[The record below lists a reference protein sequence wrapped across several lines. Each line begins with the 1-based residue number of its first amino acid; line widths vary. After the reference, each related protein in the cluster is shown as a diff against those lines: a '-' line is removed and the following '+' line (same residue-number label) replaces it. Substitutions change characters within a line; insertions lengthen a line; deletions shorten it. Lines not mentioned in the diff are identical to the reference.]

1 VTAHHRRLSS
11 RRSTLLPDHSAMRTP
26 TLLLTALLYCSATL
40 HAQSL
45 QDLMNAAGQNSRV
58 TIEEDKTPYKPLGFT
73 GSYRWEIHS
82 YKNGTPEKDSPMHMV
97 MAFDDAHMAMIPQA
111 AKGKEETRMLFDLK
125 NKHTYTLM
133 TDKKGQRS
141 GIKMKSMRVTVQD
154 DATTDTADD
163 TKVERTNE
171 TKTIEGHTC
180 RKYTYSSADGHGE
193 AWIAEDVQFN
203 AFEALGRMLGGKAD
217 AWQKAPYRGLVMEST
232 WNHKNGKEKVEMFTR
247 DLVIGKVDASLF
259 STAGYEVQDMTNMPM
274 FGR

>member
-1 VTAHHRRLSS
+1 
-11 RRSTLLPDHSAMRTP
+11 
-26 TLLLTALLYCSATL
+26 
-40 HAQSL
+40 
-45 QDLMNAAGQNSRV
+45 
-58 TIEEDKTPYKPLGFT
+58 
-73 GSYRWEIHS
+73 
-82 YKNGTPEKDSPMHMV
+82 
-97 MAFDDAHMAMIPQA
+97 MAMLPETRN
-111 AKGKEETRMLFDLK
+111 GREEVRMLFDLK

-154 DATTDTADD
+154 DAAPATADD

-217 AWQKAPYRGLVMEST
+217 AWQKAPYQGMVMESI
-232 WNHKNGKEKVEMFTR
+232 WNDKSGKERVEVRTK
-247 DLVIGKVDASLF
+247 DLVIGKVDPSLF
-259 STAGYEVQDMTNMPM
+259 STAGYDVQDLSGLPL
-274 FGR
+274 FGQ